1 MSVNIYKE
9 IILEH
14 WKNPHNYGR
23 IPRPARPSLKLVQG
37 RVLNPSC
44 GDEIEMTVLL
54 SGSRI
59 NKFDSGE
66 IKEIKFQG
74 RGCVI
79 SRASASLLTDYIK
92 GKDLKKIANLKKEF
106 IIKLLGV
113 PISISRLKC
122 ALLPLEAL
130 KQIINDKKS

>member
-1 MSVNIYKE
+1 MSNLYRE

-14 WKNPHNYGR
+14 WKNPHNYGV
-23 IPRPARPSLKLVQG
+23 IKNAGKKSYA
-37 RVLNPSC
+37 LNPSC

-54 SGSRI
+54 SHGR
-59 NKFDSGE
+59 
-66 IKEIKFQG
+66 IKEVKFQG

-79 SRASASLLTDYIK
+79 SRASASLLTDHIK
-92 GKDLKKIANLKKEF
+92 GKDLKKLANLKKEF

-130 KQIINDKKS
+130 KQIINDGKS

>member
-1 MSVNIYKE
+1 MNIYKE

-14 WKNPHNYGR
+14 WKNPRNFGR
-23 IPRPARPSLKLVQG
+23 LEPDLNGRQGRVLQG
-37 RVLNPSC
+37 RVLNLSC

-54 SGSRI
+54 SGGR
-59 NKFDSGE
+59 
-66 IKEIKFQG
+66 IKEVKFQG

-92 GKDLKKIANLKKEF
+92 GKDLKKIANLEKEF

-130 KQIINDKKS
+130 KQIIKKDDGKS

>member
-1 MSVNIYKE
+1 MSIYKE

-14 WKNPHNYGR
+14 WKNPHNYGVIKNAGKKSR
-23 IPRPARPSLKLVQG
+23 AI
-37 RVLNPSC
+37 NPSC
-44 GDEIEMTVLL
+44 GDEIEMSILL
-54 SGSRI
+54 SRG
-59 NKFDSGE
+59 K

-92 GKDLKKIANLKKEF
+92 GKNLKKIVNLKKGF

-130 KQIINDKKS
+130 KQIIKR

>member
-1 MSVNIYKE
+1 MSIYKE

-14 WKNPHNYGR
+14 WRRPHNFGR
-23 IPRPARPSLKLVQG
+23 LRPDLNG
-37 RVLNPSC
+37 RRSRVWRSQVLNPSC

-54 SGSRI
+54 SRSRI
-59 NKFDSGE
+59 
-66 IKEIKFQG
+66 KEVKFQG

-92 GKDLKKIANLKKEF
+92 GRDLKKLANLKKEF

-113 PISISRLKC
+113 PISVARLRC

-130 KQIINDKKS
+130 NKITQQSGYKKS